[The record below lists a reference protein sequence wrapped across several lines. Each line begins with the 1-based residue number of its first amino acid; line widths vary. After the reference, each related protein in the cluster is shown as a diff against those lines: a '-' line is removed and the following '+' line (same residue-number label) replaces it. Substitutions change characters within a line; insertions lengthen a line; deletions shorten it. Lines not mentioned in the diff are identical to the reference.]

1 MSNISPDRSVF
12 TGARADP
19 APKGSDARRSSA
31 GWQSW
36 PIIASGN
43 WGLVFVSTLGRFGY
57 YEDEEDEDEALV
69 YFGAPLS
76 GDGPFM
82 YPRSALRQPPFDGEC
97 VSMGARPAAELFAA
111 YQSTPATFS
120 VRMPTMPRAR
130 GDSKRISLDMFKSG
144 QTIPQIAAA
153 RSLTI
158 STIEQHLVDTYQEGL
173 CPEAPQLLGLT
184 PSIRNEIRSIN
195 ANLVGEDVGRLRPI
209 KDRCA
214 HSYVLI
220 KLALIA

>member
-1 MSNISPDRSVF
+1 VQTQPRNVQHFSRQSVF

-36 PIIASGN
+36 PIVASGN

-69 YFGAPLS
+69 YFGALS

-111 YQSTPATFS
+111 Y
-120 VRMPTMPRAR
+120 
-130 GDSKRISLDMFKSG
+130 SKRISLDMFKSG

-153 RSLTI
+153 RSL
-158 STIEQHLVDTYQEGL
+158 TIEQHLVDTYQEGL